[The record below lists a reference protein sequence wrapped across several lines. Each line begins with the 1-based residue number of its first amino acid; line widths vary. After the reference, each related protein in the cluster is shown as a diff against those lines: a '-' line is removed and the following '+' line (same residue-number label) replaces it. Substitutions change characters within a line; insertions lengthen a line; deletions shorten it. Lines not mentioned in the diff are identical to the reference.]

1 MIINSMSQVGGE
13 EVEIYIEVDKDPDV
27 SNTEGYYQDTRD
39 SSVEKTVKAVGDL
52 FGKGL
57 DLTRKCAV
65 KVVESVKQM
74 DDDTRPNEFEIQLAI
89 KLDSEIG
96 AAIVKA
102 SSEAQMQVTM
112 KWTLKET
119 PKHP

>member
-13 EVEIYIEVDKDPDV
+13 EVEIYIEVDKVPDV
-27 SNTEGYYQDTRD
+27 SKTEGFYRDTRD
-39 SSVEKTVKAVGDL
+39 SPAQKTVKAVGDL
-52 FGKGL
+52 FGNGL

-74 DDDTRPNEFEIQLAI
+74 DDGTRPNEFEIQLAI

-112 KWTLKET
+112 KWTVKET
-119 PKHP
+119 PRQP